1 MGAANMSAIQDD
13 MQASR
18 GAPTEVETLAR
29 RATRTLDPE
38 AGLRALTALRARLD
52 ELEML
57 QVSNAVESGLSW
69 SDIARSLGI
78 SRQAA
83 HKRYSRRAGQE
94 AIAARPRRML
104 VTAEA
109 RNAVKFAREEARALG
124 ADVVGTE
131 HVLLGILRCERS
143 HATWAL
149 RALGARLEDAR
160 AAAEPTVASCEPA
173 GAGDEPR
180 HPAWRG
186 LSPHA
191 RRVLERS
198 LEEAL
203 ERGEG
208 YIGVEHLLLAVLRDD
223 HGGAAQTLARMDIEP
238 REVRRRL
245 AEL

>member
-1 MGAANMSAIQDD
+1 MSAIQDE

-29 RATRTLDPE
+29 RATLTQDPE
-38 AGLRALTALRARLD
+38 TGLRALTALRARLD

-57 QVSNAVESGLSW
+57 QVSSAVESGLPW
-69 SDIARSLGI
+69 SDIARALGI

-83 HKRYSRRAGQE
+83 HKRHSRRAGNVGL
-94 AIAARPRRML
+94 PTGSRRML
-104 VTAEA
+104 VTVEA

-124 ADVVGTE
+124 AEVTGTE

-160 AAAEPTVASCEPA
+160 AAVEPTMAPCANPA
-173 GAGDEPR
+173 AGDELR

-186 LSPHA
+186 MSPHA

-203 ERGEG
+203 DRGEG

-223 HGGAAQTLARMDIEP
+223 RGGAAQTLQRMDIDP
-238 REVRRRL
+238 GEVRSRL
-245 AEL
+245 SEF

>member
-1 MGAANMSAIQDD
+1 M
-13 MQASR
+13 ASTQR
-18 GAPTEVETLAR
+18 DTQVMAGAPTEVETLAR

-38 AGLRALTALRARLD
+38 AGLEALTALRERLD

-57 QVSNAVESGLSW
+57 QIGKAVQSGLSW
-69 SDIARSLGI
+69 SEIARALGV

-83 HKRYSRRAGQE
+83 HKRYYRRAASE
-94 AIAARPRRML
+94 ASASGRRRRML

-109 RNAVKFAREEARALG
+109 RHAVKLAREEARAMG

-131 HVLLGILRCERS
+131 HVLLGILRCDRS

-149 RALGARLEDAR
+149 HALGARLEDAR
-160 AAAEPTVASCEPA
+160 AAVQPTLVTGESQPLS
-173 GAGDEPR
+173 DEPR

-203 ERGEG
+203 GRGEG
-208 YIGVEHLLLAVLRDD
+208 YIGVEHLLLAGLRDD
-223 HGGAAQTLARMDIEP
+223 RGGAAQTLQRMEIDPRTVRERLSEP
-238 REVRRRL
+238 
-245 AEL
+245 

>member
-1 MGAANMSAIQDD
+1 MAATQDD
-13 MQASR
+13 TQASR

-38 AGLRALTALRARLD
+38 AGLKALTALRERLD

-69 SDIARSLGI
+69 SEIARAMGI

-83 HKRYSRRAGQE
+83 HKRYSRRAGNDG
-94 AIAARPRRML
+94 AAPARPRRSARML

-109 RNAVKFAREEARALG
+109 RNVVKFAREEARALG
-124 ADVVGTE
+124 ANVVGTE

-160 AAAEPTVASCEPA
+160 AVAEPTVAPCASHSP
-173 GAGDEPR
+173 GDEPR

-203 ERGEG
+203 NRGEG
-208 YIGVEHLLLAVLRDD
+208 YIGVEHLLLAVLHDD
-223 HGGAAQTLARMDIEP
+223 HGGAAQTLRRMDIDP
-238 REVRRRL
+238 REVHSRL
-245 AEL
+245 SEL

>member
-1 MGAANMSAIQDD
+1 MAVIQEDT
-13 MQASR
+13 QASR
-18 GAPTEVETLAR
+18 GAPTDVETLAR

-38 AGLRALTALRARLD
+38 AALKALTALRARLD

-57 QVSNAVESGLSW
+57 QVSNAVESGSSW
-69 SDIARSLGI
+69 SEIARAMGI

-83 HKRYSRRAGQE
+83 HKRYSRRAGRDGGV
-94 AIAARPRRML
+94 ATRPRRML

-109 RNAVKFAREEARALG
+109 RNAVKFAREEARAMG
-124 ADVVGTE
+124 AEVVGTE
-131 HVLLGILRCERS
+131 HVLLGILRCQRS

-149 RALGARLEDAR
+149 RAFGARLDDAR
-160 AAAEPTVASCEPA
+160 AAAEPTVAPCESPPP
-173 GAGDEPR
+173 GDEPR

-186 LSPHA
+186 MSPHA

-223 HGGAAQTLARMDIEP
+223 HGGAARTLTRMDIDPSEI
-238 REVRRRL
+238 RSRL
-245 AEL
+245 SEL

>member
-1 MGAANMSAIQDD
+1 MARTEDDIQT
-13 MQASR
+13 AS
-18 GAPTEVETLAR
+18 GVPSEVETLAR

-38 AGLRALTALRARLD
+38 DGLLALISLRERLG
-52 ELEML
+52 ELELL

-69 SDIARSLGI
+69 SEIARALGI

-83 HKRYSRRAGQE
+83 HKRYSGRKDHSRASG
-94 AIAARPRRML
+94 RPRRML

-109 RNAVKFAREEARALG
+109 RAAVKLAREEARALG

-131 HVLLGILRCERS
+131 HILLGILCCERS

-160 AAAEPTVASCEPA
+160 AAAEPTVAPCEMPSA
-173 GAGDEPR
+173 GGEPG

-223 HGGAAQTLARMDIEP
+223 HGGAAQTLQRMGIDP
-238 REVRRRL
+238 REVRSRL

>member
-1 MGAANMSAIQDD
+1 MAAIQED

-38 AGLRALTALRARLD
+38 MALRALTALRARLD

-69 SDIARSLGI
+69 SEIARSLGI

-83 HKRYSRRAGQE
+83 HKRYSRRTAHEGG
-94 AIAARPRRML
+94 AATRPRRML

-109 RNAVKFAREEARALG
+109 RNAVKFAREEARAMG

-131 HVLLGILRCERS
+131 HVLLGILRCQRS

-149 RALGARLEDAR
+149 RALGARLDDAR
-160 AAAEPTVASCEPA
+160 AAAEPTVAPCEAPQSA
-173 GAGDEPR
+173 DEPR

-186 LSPHA
+186 MSPHA
-191 RRVLERS
+191 RRVLEHS

-223 HGGAAQTLARMDIEP
+223 NGGAAQTLRRMDIDP
-238 REVRRRL
+238 GEVRSRL
-245 AEL
+245 SEL

>member
-1 MGAANMSAIQDD
+1 MSAIQDEK
-13 MQASR
+13 QASR

-29 RATRTLDPE
+29 RATQTADPE

-57 QVSNAVESGLSW
+57 QVSSAVESGLPW
-69 SDIARSLGI
+69 SDIARALGI

-83 HKRYSRRAGQE
+83 HKRYSRRPGNE
-94 AIAARPRRML
+94 GIPTGPRRML

-124 ADVVGTE
+124 AEVTGTE

-160 AAAEPTVASCEPA
+160 AAVEPTMAPCANPA
-173 GAGDEPR
+173 AGDELR

-186 LSPHA
+186 MSPHA

-203 ERGEG
+203 DRGEG

-223 HGGAAQTLARMDIEP
+223 RGGAAQTLQRMDIDP
-238 REVRRRL
+238 GEVRSRL
-245 AEL
+245 SEF

>member
-1 MGAANMSAIQDD
+1 MAAIQEDR
-13 MQASR
+13 QASR

-29 RATRTLDPE
+29 RATRTFDPE
-38 AGLRALTALRARLD
+38 TALRALTALRARLD

-57 QVSNAVESGLSW
+57 QVSNAVENGRSW
-69 SDIARSLGI
+69 SDIARALGI
-78 SRQAA
+78 SRQAV
-83 HKRYSRRAGQE
+83 HKRYSRRAGPE
-94 AIAARPRRML
+94 AGPATRPRRML

-109 RNAVKFAREEARALG
+109 RSAVTFAREEARAMG
-124 ADVVGTE
+124 AEVVGTE
-131 HVLLGILRCERS
+131 HVLLGILRCQRS

-149 RALGARLEDAR
+149 RALGARLDDAR
-160 AAAEPTVASCEPA
+160 AAAEPTVAPGESGPP
-173 GAGDEPR
+173 GDEPR

-186 LSPHA
+186 MSPHA

-223 HGGAAQTLARMDIEP
+223 RGGAAQTLRRMDIDPGEI
-238 REVRRRL
+238 RSRL
-245 AEL
+245 SEL

>member
-1 MGAANMSAIQDD
+1 MAVIHQDTE
-13 MQASR
+13 ATR

-29 RATRTLDPE
+29 RATRMLDPE
-38 AGLRALTALRARLD
+38 AALKALTALRARLD
-52 ELEML
+52 QLEML

-69 SDIARSLGI
+69 SEIARALGI

-83 HKRYSRRAGQE
+83 HKRYSRRAGQDGGVRT
-94 AIAARPRRML
+94 RPRRML

-109 RNAVKFAREEARALG
+109 RTAVRFAREEARAMG
-124 ADVVGTE
+124 ADTVGTE
-131 HVLLGILRCERS
+131 HVLLGILRCQRS

-149 RALGARLEDAR
+149 QALGVRLDDAR
-160 AAAEPTVASCEPA
+160 AAAAPTVAPCDTPPR
-173 GAGDEPR
+173 GNEPR

-186 LSPHA
+186 MSPHA

-223 HGGAAQTLARMDIEP
+223 CGGAAQTLRRMDVDP
-238 REVRRRL
+238 GEVRSRL
-245 AEL
+245 SEL

>member
-1 MGAANMSAIQDD
+1 MACTEDEIQ
-13 MQASR
+13 AVS
-18 GAPTEVETLAR
+18 GVPTEVETLAR

-38 AGLRALTALRARLD
+38 GGLQALTALRERLD

-69 SDIARSLGI
+69 REIARSLGI

-83 HKRYSRRAGQE
+83 HKRYSRQGGDG
-94 AIAARPRRML
+94 AAPRRPRRML

-109 RNAVKFAREEARALG
+109 RNAVKFAREEAHALG
-124 ADVVGTE
+124 AGIVGTE
-131 HVLLGILRCERS
+131 HVLLGILRCQRS
-143 HATWAL
+143 QATWAL

-160 AAAEPTVASCEPA
+160 AAAEPTLGPCAEPPA
-173 GAGDEPR
+173 GDAR

-186 LSPHA
+186 VSPHT

-203 ERGEG
+203 DRGEG
-208 YIGVEHLLLAVLRDD
+208 YIGVEHLLLAVVRDD
-223 HGGAAQTLARMDIEP
+223 RGGAAQTLRRVGIDP
-238 REVRRRL
+238 NEVRSRL
-245 AEL
+245 SEL

>member
-1 MGAANMSAIQDD
+1 MAVIHQDTE
-13 MQASR
+13 ATR

-29 RATRTLDPE
+29 RATRMLDPE
-38 AGLRALTALRARLD
+38 AALKALTALRARLD
-52 ELEML
+52 QLEML

-69 SDIARSLGI
+69 SEIARALGI

-83 HKRYSRRAGQE
+83 HKRYSRRAGE
-94 AIAARPRRML
+94 EGGVSTRPRRML

-109 RNAVKFAREEARALG
+109 RTAVRFAREEARAMG
-124 ADVVGTE
+124 AEVVGTE
-131 HVLLGILRCERS
+131 HVLLGILRCQRS

-149 RALGARLEDAR
+149 RALGARLDDAR
-160 AAAEPTVASCEPA
+160 AAAEPTVAPCESPPRA
-173 GAGDEPR
+173 DEPR

-186 LSPHA
+186 MSPHA

-223 HGGAAQTLARMDIEP
+223 CGGAAQTLMRMDVDP
-238 REVRRRL
+238 GEVRSRL
-245 AEL
+245 SEL

>member
-1 MGAANMSAIQDD
+1 MASIQTDT
-13 MQASR
+13 QSPST
-18 GAPTEVETLAR
+18 APTEVETLAR
-29 RATRTLDPE
+29 RATRTLNPE
-38 AGLRALTALRARLD
+38 AGLRALTALRARLN

-57 QVSNAVESGLSW
+57 QVSSAVESGLSW
-69 SDIARSLGI
+69 SEIARALGI

-83 HKRYSRRAGQE
+83 HKRYSRRAGNE
-94 AIAARPRRML
+94 GIPTRPRRML

-124 ADVVGTE
+124 AQVLGTE
-131 HVLLGILRCERS
+131 HVLLGILHCERS

-160 AAAEPTVASCEPA
+160 AAAEATVAPCEDPPP
-173 GAGDEPR
+173 GDEPR

-186 LSPHA
+186 ISPHA
-191 RRVLERS
+191 RLVLERS

-208 YIGVEHLLLAVLRDD
+208 YIGVEHLLLALLRED
-223 HGGAAQTLARMDIEP
+223 HGGAAQTLERMGIDP
-238 REVRRRL
+238 REVRSRL
-245 AEL
+245 SEP

>member
-1 MGAANMSAIQDD
+1 M
-13 MQASR
+13 ASTQSDNR
-18 GAPTEVETLAR
+18 PEARAPTEVETLAR

-38 AGLRALTALRARLD
+38 AGLKALTALRQRLD

-69 SDIARSLGI
+69 SEIARALGI

-83 HKRYSRRAGQE
+83 HKRYSGRKGHSRASG
-94 AIAARPRRML
+94 RPRRML

-109 RNAVKFAREEARALG
+109 RHAVKFAREEAHALG
-124 ADVVGTE
+124 AGVIGTE
-131 HVLLGILRCERS
+131 HILLGILRCERS

-160 AAAEPTVASCEPA
+160 AAAEPTVAPREMPPA
-173 GAGDEPR
+173 VDEPR

-186 LSPHA
+186 MSPHV
-191 RRVLERS
+191 RDVLERS

-203 ERGEG
+203 KRGEG

-223 HGGAAQTLARMDIEP
+223 HGGAAQTLRRMEIEA
-238 REVRRRL
+238 REVRSRL
-245 AEL
+245 SEF

>member
-1 MGAANMSAIQDD
+1 MAAIQED

-29 RATRTLDPE
+29 RATRTLDPQ
-38 AGLRALTALRARLD
+38 AALRALTALRTRLD
-52 ELEML
+52 ELETL

-69 SDIARSLGI
+69 SEIARALGI

-83 HKRYSRRAGQE
+83 HKRYSRRAGPE
-94 AIAARPRRML
+94 AAAAPRPRRML

-109 RNAVKFAREEARALG
+109 RNAVKLAREEARAMG
-124 ADVVGTE
+124 AEVVGTE
-131 HVLLGILRCERS
+131 HVLLGILRCQRS

-149 RALGARLEDAR
+149 RALGARLHDAR
-160 AAAEPTVASCEPA
+160 AAAEPTVAPGESAPP
-173 GAGDEPR
+173 GDEPR

-186 LSPHA
+186 MSPHA

-203 ERGEG
+203 QRGEG

-223 HGGAAQTLARMDIEP
+223 RGGAAQTLQRMDIDP
-238 REVRRRL
+238 GEVRSRL

>member
-1 MGAANMSAIQDD
+1 M
-13 MQASR
+13 
-18 GAPTEVETLAR
+18 ETLAR
-29 RATRTLDPE
+29 RTTRTLDPQ
-38 AGLRALTALRARLD
+38 AGLRALTALRERLD

-57 QVSNAVESGLSW
+57 QVSAAVEAGLSW
-69 SDIARSLGI
+69 TDIARAMGI

-83 HKRYSRRAGQE
+83 HKRYSRRAGRE
-94 AIAARPRRML
+94 PGASGRPRRML

-109 RNAVKFAREEARALG
+109 RHAVQLAREEARALG

-149 RALGARLEDAR
+149 HAMGARLDDAR
-160 AAAEPTVASCEPA
+160 AAAEPTLASCN
-173 GAGDEPR
+173 GDAVSGEPR

-208 YIGVEHLLLAVLRDD
+208 YIGVEHLLLAVLRDER
-223 HGGAAQTLARMDIEP
+223 GGAAQTLRRMSIDPQEMLS
-238 REVRRRL
+238 RL
-245 AEL
+245 SEL

>member
-1 MGAANMSAIQDD
+1 M
-13 MQASR
+13 ASTQEDTKPSLR
-18 GAPTEVETLAR
+18 APTDVETLAR

-38 AGLRALTALRARLD
+38 AGLQALTALRKRLD
-52 ELEML
+52 ELETL
-57 QVSNAVESGLSW
+57 QVSHAVQSGMSW
-69 SDIARSLGI
+69 SEIARALGI

-83 HKRYSRRAGQE
+83 HKRYSRRTGQE
-94 AIAARPRRML
+94 DVTAPPRRIL

-109 RNAVKFAREEARALG
+109 RKAVKLAREEARGLG

-131 HVLLGILRCERS
+131 HILLGILRCERS

-160 AAAEPTVASCEPA
+160 AAAEPTVAPCELPA
-173 GAGDEPR
+173 TGDEPR

-191 RRVLERS
+191 RLVLERS

-203 ERGEG
+203 DRGEG

-223 HGGAAQTLARMDIEP
+223 HGGAALTLRRMVIQP
-238 REVRRRL
+238 REVRSRL
-245 AEL
+245 SEL

>member
-1 MGAANMSAIQDD
+1 MAATQDD

-29 RATRTLDPE
+29 RATRTMDPE
-38 AGLRALTALRARLD
+38 AGLQALTALRERLD

-57 QVSNAVESGLSW
+57 QVSNAVEAGLSW
-69 SDIARSLGI
+69 SEIARSLGI

-83 HKRYSRRAGQE
+83 HKRYSRRAGHDGV
-94 AIAARPRRML
+94 ASRRPRRML

-109 RNAVKFAREEARALG
+109 RNAVKFAREEAHALG

-149 RALGARLEDAR
+149 HALGARLEDAR
-160 AAAEPTVASCEPA
+160 AAAEPTVAPGEGSP
-173 GAGDEPR
+173 AGDEPR

-186 LSPHA
+186 MSPHA

-203 ERGEG
+203 DRGEG
-208 YIGVEHLLLAVLRDD
+208 YIGVEHLLLAVLREDR
-223 HGGAAQTLARMDIEP
+223 GGAAQTLRRMNIDP
-238 REVRRRL
+238 SEVRSRL
-245 AEL
+245 SEL